1 MPVSYVGTTFQNPT
15 PKVSVTKEFVKAG
28 DGTIIGQNYQITL
41 TGDIISTASL
51 TTTGAGQSDLMSRL
65 KSTFT
70 VGKLGTLEVTPY
82 GGLGGAFTFP
92 NASVTSVDI
101 PEPSD
106 ESMWIQDAQYSIT
119 CEADYESGDAL
130 FAYQVQDVSETW
142 DLQENEGVLTF
153 DIASETPYK
162 TYTLTHTVEAT
173 GRRLMS
179 SGSVTNDAWKEAE
192 LYVKAVCGDSP
203 TNVNLSEMPGST
215 SALDVEQ
222 MGSTS
227 TSSIN
232 ANVLNAYN
240 HIRVQNV
247 NKAGGSFSQTDTWT
261 LGKVNATQE
270 LEISVET
277 SATEGDFNISISG
290 TITGLATE
298 VGSET
303 TKTRASA
310 YSNALAVLPTDSAL
324 HALANTLYTGAGTLL
339 SDPLGKTVGHNKVSG
354 IITYS
359 VTFNDRLAPALA
371 NSLSTNI
378 NVEYNNADGT
388 ESVFASIPV
397 IGRAL
402 GPVLQ
407 EMGTTGE
414 KKQRVSIEA
423 VMKKANRTSPPSSD
437 AKALA
442 LTYIPTG
449 TTVIQGPIN
458 ETWQPSNGSYSLN
471 VEWTY
476 Q

>member
-1 MPVSYVGTTFQNPT
+1 MPVTYAGTTFQNPT
-15 PKVSVTKEFVKAG
+15 PKVSVNKEFVKAG
-28 DGTIIGQNYQITL
+28 DGTIIGYRYSITL
-41 TGDIISTASL
+41 SGDIISTASL
-51 TTTGAGQSDLMSRL
+51 TTTGAGQSDLMTRL
-65 KSTFT
+65 KGSFT
-70 VGKLGTLEVTPY
+70 VGKMGSLEVTPY
-82 GGLGGAFTFP
+82 GGLGGAFSFP
-92 NASVTSVDI
+92 EASVTSVEI

-106 ESMWIQDAQYSIT
+106 ESMWIQDAQYSIS
-119 CEADYESGDAL
+119 CEADYEGSDPA
-130 FAYQVQDVSETW
+130 FAYQLQDVSETW

-153 DIASETPYK
+153 DLATETPYK

-173 GRRLMS
+173 GRRKMV
-179 SGSVTNDAWKEAE
+179 SGSVVNDAWKEAE
-192 LYVKAVCGDSP
+192 IYVKAVCGDTP
-203 TNVNLSEMPGST
+203 ANVNLSETPGSS

-222 MGSTS
+222 MGSLS
-227 TSSIN
+227 TNSIN
-232 ANVLNAYN
+232 ANALSAYN

-247 NKAGGSFSQTDTWT
+247 NKGAGSFSQTDTWT
-261 LGKVNATQE
+261 LGTVNATQE

-277 SATEGDFNISISG
+277 SASEGDFNISING
-290 TITGLATE
+290 TITGLTTE
-298 VGSET
+298 AGSET
-303 TKTRASA
+303 TKTRVSA
-310 YSNALAVLPTDSAL
+310 YSNALGVLPTDSAL
-324 HALANTLYTGAGTLL
+324 HALADTLYTGTGTLL
-339 SDPLGKTVGHNKVSG
+339 TAPLNKSVGHNKVNG

-359 VTFNDRLAPALA
+359 VVFNDRLAPALA

-414 KKQRVSIEA
+414 KRQRVSIEA
-423 VMKKANRTSPPSSD
+423 VMKKAHRTSPPSSN
-437 AKALA
+437 AKTLA
-442 LTYIPTG
+442 ITYKPTG
-449 TTVIQGPIN
+449 TTVIQGAIN